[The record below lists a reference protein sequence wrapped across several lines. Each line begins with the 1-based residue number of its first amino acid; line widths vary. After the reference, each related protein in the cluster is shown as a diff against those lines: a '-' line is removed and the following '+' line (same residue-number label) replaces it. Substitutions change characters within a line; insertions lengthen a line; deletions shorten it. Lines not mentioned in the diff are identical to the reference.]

1 MIVDGT
7 ALVKIRHPIWLS
19 RSTEWKKWR
28 LTYKGGEDFNDEYIE
43 KFSHLENLDDFKA
56 RKKVSPTPCFAKSVV
71 NEIKNSIFQRMA
83 DIKRQGGPET
93 YQKAAV
99 GQSFG
104 VDLHGT
110 SMNTFMGRE
119 VVPELLTMAKVGVWV
134 DMPPVTG
141 PTFVDSKTKT
151 PYLYV
156 YKAEEIL
163 SWSYRKDRIE
173 EFRSIL
179 LVDWLDKNDEVSGMP
194 NGSWKRHRY
203 CWIDDQN
210 QVWVMLFNEN
220 GTQIDL
226 EGNATSEAFKL
237 DLPYIPFIT
246 LELTDSL
253 LTDVSN
259 HQVALANLESSDMAY
274 TLKSNFPI
282 FIEQVDDRDFSQHLK
297 GPGEAGSEGTQAEA
311 SASDPREVTVGNS
324 VGRRYRSGLDAP
336 GFINPSSDPVKLSM
350 EKQKALKEDIRQL
363 VNLSLSNIKPKMA
376 SAESKAFD
384 QQGLES
390 GLAYIGLEMER
401 GERQIARIWAAYEKT
416 NDVPIITYPEKWS
429 LVSDE
434 ERRKNAEQ
442 LEELRDTVPSPTFQK
457 LMNQQIVGELIGNKV
472 DADTI
477 TTINNELK
485 AAKSVTANPDTI
497 FMAVDKGILSLEL
510 ASVLLGFPKDE
521 PEKAAQDHAD
531 KLSRILKSQMAGKP
545 AGPAG
550 AGARGVPAAS
560 ANPADGKDE
569 KAESRD
575 TTQKGS
581 SEEPVRGEG
590 K

>member
-1 MIVDGT
+1 MIVDGSS
-7 ALVKIRHPIWLS
+7 LVKIRHPIWLS
-19 RSTEWKKWR
+19 RSADWKKWR

-43 KFSHLENLDDFKA
+43 KFSHLENVTDFKA

-83 DIKRQGGPET
+83 DIKRAGGPES
-93 YQKAAV
+93 YQRAAV
-99 GQSFG
+99 GQNFG

-119 VVPELLTMAKVGVWV
+119 VVPELLTMAKVGIWV

-179 LVDWLDKNDEVSGMP
+179 LVDWIDKNDEVTGMP

-203 CWIDDQN
+203 CWMDEAN
-210 QVWVMLFNEN
+210 RVWVMMFDEE
-220 GTQIDL
+220 GKQIDM
-226 EGNATSEAFKL
+226 EGRPTTEPFQL

-282 FIEQVDDRDFSQHLK
+282 FVEQVDDRDFSQHLK
-297 GPGEAGSEGTQAEA
+297 GPAEAGSEGTSGEA
-311 SASDPREVTVGNS
+311 NLADPREVTVGNS
-324 VGRRYRSGLDAP
+324 VGRRYRQGLERP
-336 GFINPSSDPVKLSM
+336 GFINPSSDPVRLSM
-350 EKQKALKEDIRQL
+350 EKQKALKDDIRQL
-363 VNLSLSNIKPKMA
+363 VNLSLSNMRPKMA
-376 SAESKAFD
+376 SAESKALD
-384 QQGLES
+384 MQGLES
-390 GLAYIGLEMER
+390 GLAYIGLELER
-401 GERQIARIWAAYEKT
+401 GERQIARIWAAYEKSKEPA
-416 NDVPIITYPEKWS
+416 VISYPEKWS
-429 LVSDE
+429 LMSDE
-434 ERRKNAEQ
+434 DRRKNAEQ

-457 LMNQQIVGELIGNKV
+457 LMNQQIVSELIGNKV
-472 DADTI
+472 DSETLA
-477 TTINNELK
+477 TINNELK
-485 AAKSVTANPDTI
+485 GAKSVTANPETI
-497 FMAVDKGILSLEL
+497 YTAVDKGILSLEL
-510 ASVLLGFPKDE
+510 AAVLLGFPKDE
-521 PEKAAQDHAD
+521 PEKAAKDHAD
-531 KLSRILKSQMAGKP
+531 KLARILKSQMAGKP
-545 AGPAG
+545 APAP
-550 AGARGVPAAS
+550 GARGVKEMAAGHEE
-560 ANPADGKDE
+560 GKEE
-569 KAESRD
+569 KEESRD
-575 TTQKGS
+575 TTTKGS
-581 SEEPVRGEG
+581 TEEPVRGEG